1 MGLIISV
8 FAGGAR
14 ATMRTA
20 ERDCVSKTFSLPVR
34 EENRTGELCARAR
47 VKAAAAASRE
57 RSIVFNAQ
65 QQKLQTY
72 CEMHHLYILEMAA
85 WGLQ

>member
-1 MGLIISV
+1 MRLIISV

-20 ERDCVSKTFSLPVR
+20 ERECVSKTFSLPVVLR
-34 EENRTGELCARAR
+34 EENRTGELCACA
-47 VKAAAAASRE
+47 RE
-57 RSIVFNAQ
+57 RSIVFTAQ

-72 CEMHHLYILEMAA
+72 C
-85 WGLQ
+85 